1 MLDNL
6 KLPNDT
12 IDKAYDDGFKPAVSE
27 VGKLVGRIP
36 KAINAA
42 FAPLDIWIA
51 KQENNVA
58 RTKQL
63 LEQNLEN
70 VEPEKIVPPEPYVAI
85 PAIQAISYS
94 MDSEELRIMYA
105 NLLAK
110 SIYSDTK
117 ELVHPAFTEII
128 KNLSPLDCQVFNAIM
143 KKRIGE
149 IACFEMR
156 FGKKINTSY
165 IVVYPYVTEFEFA
178 SVESICASIDNLE
191 RNSLIS
197 PKDFHYNDEK
207 LYKNIE
213 KTSHYQEII
222 SKLENSS
229 DVDKPF
235 PYKMSIK
242 PTNLGKMF
250 YKVCCVGI
258 D

>member
-12 IDKAYDDGFKPAVSE
+12 IDKAYDDGLQPAVSE

-58 RTKQL
+58 RTKKL

-70 VEPEKIVPPEPYVAI
+70 VDPDKIVPPEPYVAV

-94 MDSEELRIMYA
+94 ANSEELRKMYA

-110 SIYSDTK
+110 SIYADTK
-117 ELVHPAFTEII
+117 NSVHPAFVEII
-128 KNLSPLDCQVFNAIM
+128 KNLSPVDCHVFEYIM
-143 KKRIGE
+143 QTGQIG
-149 IACFEMR
+149 CYEMR
-156 FGKKINTSY
+156 VGSVGKSTYHVSHPY
-165 IVVYPYVTEFEFA
+165 ITEMDFSTHDIIA
-178 SVESICASIDNLE
+178 ASIDNLL
-191 RNSLIS
+191 RNKLIVHL
-197 PKDFHYNDEK
+197 DFHYENDAHYACIRETDTFK
-207 LYKNIE
+207 SIE
-213 KTSHYQEII
+213 DYYSSFPGNNELRPHKMCIKSTS
-222 SKLENSS
+222 
-229 DVDKPF
+229 F
-235 PYKMSIK
+235 
-242 PTNLGKMF
+242 GKMF

-258 D
+258 N